1 VADHGRHKNIDMA
14 EPTPKLEARH
24 RLRQSLTRHMLAATA
39 GVAFASALMF
49 LGFGHPLDWVARLSL
64 ATAFLGLGGV
74 AFALR
79 RDAGTGVQ
87 ARALPYVIG
96 AAIGLSGVAAA
107 VAGEGLMSPALAV
120 VGVLLCLF
128 TVISGL
134 RAGVLA
140 AAIGAG
146 MLLLLALAMAFN
158 WLAPAGVAP
167 VGSLLLL
174 VRPLLTHALVLG
186 IALGGGEL
194 LGRTLDRTL
203 RSADERER
211 RFLGLLAVAADAYW
225 EMDGNGRLIRFS
237 AKEELRNF
245 VGLRKHGV
253 DAGMGK
259 LLWETRGV
267 MFDSQVLEAF
277 RSELAARLPM
287 RDVPLRWGDGSGR
300 VRHFTLS
307 AEPRTNE
314 AGKFAGYWGVL
325 RDITQDVKA
334 RQALWS
340 TETRYQDLFRRIP
353 TPLVLHREGR
363 VLDAN
368 PAGVALFGFVD
379 LRSLLGQD
387 LLALVEAGPTRERAR
402 DHMLRLE
409 GMETGQG
416 LPEAEFT
423 LTPGPDRKLT
433 VRVNS
438 VRVDVD
444 GEAATLSIITDDTER
459 RAAEDLV
466 RRSETLLS
474 HLVSTSPDWI
484 TLTEFASGRYAM
496 VNPTFLATTGYR
508 AEEVIGRTPS
518 ELGLWADATQ
528 RDRIYRMLDQHQ
540 SVQNL
545 PATMTTRD
553 RRRVSMLVSA
563 ARFTIDDIDYLMM
576 SARDVTATEQARR
589 EREAIL
595 ENALV
600 GISFTRDRRIV
611 MTNARFD
618 EMFGWPR
625 GALQNQP
632 QRVLWPSDE
641 AFNWMSGE
649 VGPALSRGEQVDFEV
664 TMMRRDGA
672 TFTGR
677 LLAKALDPAQPASG
691 TIWLAE
697 DVTERRLVEQ
707 ALARARDEAEAANRA
722 KSAFLAN
729 TSHEIRTPLNAL
741 VGLAQLARTPEVD
754 DRRRL
759 QYIEQICE
767 SADTLSAILSDI
779 LDLSKIEAGKLI
791 VDRVAFDLRAL
802 IATLKQAYGALAD
815 TKGLTLYVDI
825 DEDVPQHVLGDPMR
839 LRQVLTN
846 YLTNALKFT
855 STGSILLNVQPSVG
869 QRLRFEV
876 IDTGTGMDSDAQSR
890 LFRPFSQV
898 DNSITR
904 KVGGTGLGLSICSQ
918 LAKLMDGTV
927 GVHSAPGKGSAFWVE
942 LPLPSVTAQ
951 QLEEHV
957 TTSGL
962 DVLQGTRVLMVEDN
976 AVNMM
981 IAVALLERWGAIV
994 DQAGDGPSA
1003 LQAVDHAY
1011 QSGDPFDIVL
1021 MDVQMPG
1028 MSGHEVTRRL
1038 RQRYDRHTLP
1048 IVALTAA
1055 ALVSE
1060 REDAM
1065 AAGMNDFLTK
1075 PIDADRLRQT
1085 LCQVLSEAEARV
1097 ER

>member
-1 VADHGRHKNIDMA
+1 MA
-14 EPTPKLEARH
+14 EATPNKEARQ
-24 RLRQSLTRHMLAATA
+24 RLRQALTRHLLAATA
-39 GVAFASALMF
+39 GVALAFALLF
-49 LGFGHPLDWVARLSL
+49 LGFGRPLDWAARLWL
-64 ATAFLGLGGV
+64 ATGFLALSGV

-79 RDAGTGVQ
+79 SDGGLRTQV
-87 ARALPYVIG
+87 RALPYVIG
-96 AAIGLSGVAAA
+96 ASIGLSGVAAA

-128 TVISGL
+128 TVAGGL
-134 RAGVLA
+134 RRGLFA
-140 AAIGAG
+140 AAIGVG
-146 MLLLLALAMAFN
+146 VLLLLAAAAAFD
-158 WLAPAGVAP
+158 WIAASGAPPLNV
-167 VGSLLLL
+167 

-186 IALGGGEL
+186 ISLAGGEL
-194 LGRTLDRTL
+194 LGRMLDRTL
-203 RSADERER
+203 RAADERER

-225 EMDGNGRLIRFS
+225 EMDGNGRLVRFS

-245 VGLRKHGV
+245 VGLRRHGV
-253 DAGMGK
+253 DAGMGR

-267 MFDSQVLEAF
+267 VFDNDVLDTL

-287 RDVPLRWGDGSGR
+287 RDVPLRWSDVGGR

-314 AGKFAGYWGVL
+314 SGKFAGYWGVL

-353 TPLVLHREGR
+353 TPLVLHRKTR

-368 PAGVALFGFVD
+368 PAGVALFGFGD
-379 LRSLLGQD
+379 LRSMLGQD
-387 LLALVEAGPTRERAR
+387 LVSLVAAGESRHRALAHMRALEALPIGE
-402 DHMLRLE
+402 
-409 GMETGQG
+409 G
-416 LPEAEFT
+416 LPEAEFA
-423 LTPGPDRKLT
+423 LRPSPERALT
-433 VRVNS
+433 VRMSS

-444 GEAATLSIITDDTER
+444 GEATTLSIIIDDTER

-484 TLTEFASGRYAM
+484 TLTEYPSGRYAM
-496 VNPTFLATTGYR
+496 VNPTFLATTGYT
-508 AEEVIGRTPS
+508 AEEVMGRTPG
-518 ELGLWADATQ
+518 ELGLWAHPAQ
-528 RDRIYRMLDQHQ
+528 RDRISRMLEQRQ
-540 SVQNL
+540 AVQNV
-545 PATMTTRD
+545 PATMLTRD

-563 ARFTIDDIDYLMM
+563 ARFTIDYIDYQMT

-595 ENALV
+595 ENALA

-625 GALQNQP
+625 GSLQNQP
-632 QRVLWPSDE
+632 LRMVWPNDD
-641 AFNWMSGE
+641 AYGE
-649 VGPALSRGEQVDFEV
+649 MLAAVGPALARGEQVDLEV
-664 TMMRRDGA
+664 PMVRRDGT

-677 LLAKALDPAQPASG
+677 LLAKALDPTQPASG

-697 DVTERRLVEQ
+697 DVTDRRQVEQ

-759 QYIEQICE
+759 QYIEQICD
-767 SADTLSAILSDI
+767 SADTLSKILSDI

-791 VDRVAFDLRAL
+791 VDRVAFDLHAL
-802 IATLKQAYGALAD
+802 MHTLRQAYGALAD
-815 TKGLTLYVDI
+815 VKGLSLRVSVDP
-825 DEDVPQHVLGDPMR
+825 DVPLHVLGDPVR
-839 LRQVLTN
+839 VRQILSN

-855 STGSILLNVQPSVG
+855 TRGSITLDVQRGVG
-869 QRLRFEV
+869 HRIRFEV
-876 IDTGTGMDSDAQSR
+876 IDTGEGMDAAGQAL
-890 LFRPFSQV
+890 LFQPFSQV

-904 KVGGTGLGLSICSQ
+904 KVGGTGLGLSICSE
-918 LAKLMDGTV
+918 LARLMDGAV
-927 GVHSAPGKGSAFWVE
+927 GVSSEAGKGSIFWVE
-942 LPLPSVTAQ
+942 LPMPAVEQERVDT
-951 QLEEHV
+951 HV
-957 TTSGL
+957 SSSGL
-962 DVLQGTRVLMVEDN
+962 DALVGTRVLMVEDN
-976 AVNMM
+976 PVNMM

-994 DQAGDGPSA
+994 DQAGDGPGA
-1003 LQAVDHAY
+1003 LRAVDHAY
-1011 QSGDPFDIVL
+1011 QAGDPFDIVL

-1038 RQRYDRHTLP
+1038 RQRYDRHQLP
-1048 IVALTAA
+1048 VIALTAA

-1075 PIDADRLRQT
+1075 PIDAERLRQT
-1085 LCQVLSEAEARV
+1085 LRRVMAEKDVRMN
-1097 ER
+1097 

>member
-1 VADHGRHKNIDMA
+1 
-14 EPTPKLEARH
+14 
-24 RLRQSLTRHMLAATA
+24 
-39 GVAFASALMF
+39 
-49 LGFGHPLDWVARLSL
+49 
-64 ATAFLGLGGV
+64 
-74 AFALR
+74 
-79 RDAGTGVQ
+79 
-87 ARALPYVIG
+87 
-96 AAIGLSGVAAA
+96 
-107 VAGEGLMSPALAV
+107 
-120 VGVLLCLF
+120 
-128 TVISGL
+128 
-134 RAGVLA
+134 
-140 AAIGAG
+140 
-146 MLLLLALAMAFN
+146 
-158 WLAPAGVAP
+158 
-167 VGSLLLL
+167 
-174 VRPLLTHALVLG
+174 
-186 IALGGGEL
+186 
-194 LGRTLDRTL
+194 
-203 RSADERER
+203 
-211 RFLGLLAVAADAYW
+211 VAADAYW
-225 EMDGNGRLIRFS
+225 EMDGSGRLVRFS

-245 VGLRKHGV
+245 VGLRRHGV

-259 LLWETRGV
+259 PFWETRGV
-267 MFDSQVLEAF
+267 SFDVEVLDAF

-287 RDVPLRWGDGSGR
+287 RDVPLRWGDVAGR
-300 VRHFTLS
+300 LRHFTLS

-353 TPLVLHREGR
+353 TPLVLHREAR

-368 PAGVALFGFVD
+368 PSGVALFGFAD
-379 LRSLLGQD
+379 LRTLLGQE
-387 LLALVEAGPTRERAR
+387 LTGLIEGGAERERAR
-402 DHMLRLE
+402 RHIQDLE
-409 GMETGQG
+409 ALPIGQG
-416 LPEAEFT
+416 LPEAEFV
-423 LTPGPDRKLT
+423 LRPGAERTLT
-433 VRVNS
+433 VRVSS

-518 ELGLWADATQ
+518 ELGLWADAAQ
-528 RDRIYRMLDQHQ
+528 RDRIYRMLDQRQ
-540 SVQNL
+540 SVQNF
-545 PATMTTRD
+545 PATMYTRD

-563 ARFTIDDIDYLMM
+563 ARFTIDDVDYQMT

-625 GALQNQP
+625 GSLQNQS
-632 QRVLWPSDE
+632 QRMVWPSDD
-641 AFNWMSGE
+641 AYGAMSE
-649 VGPALSRGEQVDFEV
+649 MVAPALSRGEQVDFEAPL
-664 TMMRRDGA
+664 MRRDGS

-697 DVTERRLVEQ
+697 DITDRRLVEQ
-707 ALARARDEAEAANRA
+707 ALARARDQAEAANRA

-767 SADTLSAILSDI
+767 SADMLSAILSDI

-791 VDRVAFDLRAL
+791 VDRSAFDLHGL
-802 IATLKQAYGALAD
+802 IHTLEQAYGALAD
-815 TKGLTLYVDI
+815 IKGLTLQVNV
-825 DEDVPQHVLGDPMR
+825 EPDVPVHVLGDPMR
-839 LRQVLTN
+839 IRQILSN

-855 STGSILLNVQPSVG
+855 SRGGILLHVQRGVG
-869 QRLRFEV
+869 YRLRFEV
-876 IDTGTGMDSDAQSR
+876 VDTGAGMDGAGLGV
-890 LFRPFSQV
+890 LFQPFSQI

-904 KVGGTGLGLSICSQ
+904 KVGGTGLGLSICSE
-918 LAKLMDGTV
+918 LAKLMEGSV
-927 GVHSAPGKGSAFWVE
+927 GVSSVPDEGSVFWVE
-942 LPLPSVTAQ
+942 LPLPAVTPEA
-951 QLEEHV
+951 LESRI
-957 TTSGL
+957 TSSGP
-962 DVLQGTRVLMVEDN
+962 DALQGTRVLMVEDN
-976 AVNMM
+976 PVNMM
-981 IAVALLERWGAIV
+981 IAVALLERWGAVV
-994 DQAGDGPSA
+994 DQADDGAHA
-1003 LQAVDHAY
+1003 LRAIDNAWH
-1011 QSGDPFDIVL
+1011 SGDPFDIVL

-1038 RQRYDRHTLP
+1038 RQRYDRQTLP
-1048 IVALTAA
+1048 VVALTAA

-1075 PIDADRLRQT
+1075 PIDAERLRQT
-1085 LCQVLSEAEARV
+1085 LQRVLAEADADARAG
-1097 ER
+1097 R

>member
-1 VADHGRHKNIDMA
+1 MAD
-14 EPTPKLEARH
+14 PTPNKEARH
-24 RLRQSLTRHMLAATA
+24 RLRHSLTRHLLAATA

-64 ATAFLGLGGV
+64 TTAFLGLGGV

-79 RDAGTGVQ
+79 RDADTATQG
-87 ARALPYVIG
+87 RALPYVIG
-96 AAIGLSGVAAA
+96 TAIGLSGVAAA

-128 TVISGL
+128 TVVGGL
-134 RAGVLA
+134 RRGLLS

-146 MLLLLALAMAFN
+146 MLLLLAIGMALD
-158 WLAPAGVAP
+158 WLAPAGLVLP
-167 VGSLLLL
+167 GSPLDL

-225 EMDGNGRLIRFS
+225 EMDGSGRLIRFS

-245 VGLRKHGV
+245 VGLRRHGV

-259 LLWETRGV
+259 LFWETRGV
-267 MFDSQVLEAF
+267 VFDAEVLEAF
-277 RSELAARLPM
+277 RSELDARLPM
-287 RDVPLRWGDGSGR
+287 RDVPLRWNDLAGR

-307 AEPRTNE
+307 AEPRTSE

-353 TPLVLHREGR
+353 TALVLHREAR

-368 PAGVALFGFVD
+368 PSGVALFGFAD
-379 LRSLLGQD
+379 LRALLGQD
-387 LLALVEAGPTRERAR
+387 LLGLFESGASRERGLE
-402 DHMLRLE
+402 HVQRLE
-409 GMETGQG
+409 ALPIGEG
-416 LPEAEFT
+416 LPEVEFT
-423 LTPGPDRKLT
+423 LMTAADRLLS
-433 VRVNS
+433 VRMSS

-444 GEAATLSIITDDTER
+444 GEAATLSIITDDTAR
-459 RAAEDLV
+459 RAADDLV

-508 AEEVIGRTPS
+508 SEEVIGRTPS

-528 RDRIYRMLDQHQ
+528 RDRIYRLLDQRE
-540 SVQNL
+540 SVQNF
-545 PATMTTRD
+545 PATMYTRD
-553 RRRVSMLVSA
+553 RRRVAMLVSA
-563 ARFTIDDIDYLMM
+563 ARFTIDDVDYQMT

-595 ENALV
+595 ENALA
-600 GISFTRDRRIV
+600 GISFTRERRIV

-618 EMFGWPR
+618 EMFGWAR
-625 GALQNQP
+625 GSLHNQS
-632 QRVLWPSDE
+632 QRVVWPSEE
-641 AFNWMSGE
+641 AWREMSDA
-649 VGPALSRGEQVDFEV
+649 VAPALSRGEQVDLEA
-664 TMMRRDGA
+664 TMMRRDGT

-697 DVTERRLVEQ
+697 DVTDRRLVEQ

-759 QYIEQICE
+759 QYIEQICD

-791 VDRVAFDLRAL
+791 VDRVAFDLHGL
-802 IATLKQAYGALAD
+802 INTLKQAYGALAD
-815 TKGLTLYVDI
+815 TQGLELFVNV
-825 DEDVPQHVLGDPMR
+825 EDGVPAHVLGDPMR
-839 LRQVLTN
+839 IRQILSN

-855 STGSILLNVQPSVG
+855 ATGSILLNVHRGVG
-869 QRLRFEV
+869 YRLRFEV
-876 IDTGTGMDSDAQSR
+876 IDTGAGMDGAGLAM
-890 LFRPFSQV
+890 LFLPFSQI

-904 KVGGTGLGLSICSQ
+904 KVGGTGLGLSICSE

-927 GVHSAPGKGSAFWVE
+927 GVNSEPGKGSIFWVE
-942 LPLPSVTAQ
+942 LPLPAVTAQ
-951 QLEEHV
+951 QVEAHE

-962 DVLQGTRVLMVEDN
+962 DALQGTRILMVEDN

-981 IAVALLERWGAIV
+981 IAVALLERWGALV
-994 DQAGDGPSA
+994 DQADDGPSA
-1003 LQAVDHAY
+1003 LRAIDAAHDA
-1011 QSGDPFDIVL
+1011 GNPFDIVL

-1038 RQRYDRHTLP
+1038 RTRYDRNTLP

-1075 PIDADRLRQT
+1075 PIDAERLRHT
-1085 LCQVLSEAEARV
+1085 LQRVLVEAEAGA

>member
-1 VADHGRHKNIDMA
+1 MADAPPNK
-14 EPTPKLEARH
+14 EARH
-24 RLRQSLTRHMLAATA
+24 RLRQLLTRHLLAATA
-39 GVAFASALMF
+39 GVALASALMF
-49 LGFGHPLDWVARLSL
+49 LGFGHPLDWVARLAL
-64 ATAFLGLGGV
+64 TTAFLALCGV
-74 AFALR
+74 AFGLR
-79 RDAGTGVQ
+79 RDAGPGLQ
-87 ARALPYVIG
+87 ARALPFVIG

-128 TVISGL
+128 TVVAGL

-140 AAIGAG
+140 AAIGASML
-146 MLLLLALAMAFN
+146 MLLAGAMAFD
-158 WLAPAGVAP
+158 WLAQAG
-167 VGSLLLL
+167 LLLGGSPLDL

-186 IALGGGEL
+186 IALAGGEL
-194 LGRTLDRTL
+194 LGRTLERTL

-245 VGLRKHGV
+245 VGLRRHGV

-267 MFDSQVLEAF
+267 MFEAQVLDAF

-287 RDVPLRWGDGSGR
+287 RDVPLRWADATGR

-334 RQALWS
+334 RLALWS

-363 VLDAN
+363 LLDAN
-368 PAGVALFGFVD
+368 PAGVTLFGFAD
-379 LRSLLGQD
+379 LRALLGQH
-387 LLALVEAGPTRERAR
+387 LVPFFEAGPSRERAAE
-402 DHMLRLE
+402 HMQRLDVLAAGE
-409 GMETGQG
+409 G
-416 LPEAEFT
+416 LPETEFT
-423 LTPGPDRKLT
+423 LMPGTDRRLT
-433 VRVNS
+433 VRVSS

-508 AEEVIGRTPS
+508 TEEVIGRTPG
-518 ELGLWADATQ
+518 ELGLWADAEQ
-528 RDRIYRMLDQHQ
+528 RDRIHRMLDQHE
-540 SVQNL
+540 SVQNF

-553 RRRVSMLVSA
+553 GRRVSMLVSA
-563 ARFTIDDIDYLMM
+563 ARFTIDDVDYQMT
-576 SARDVTATEQARR
+576 SARDVTASEQARR

-600 GISFTRDRRIV
+600 GISFTRDGRIA

-625 GALQNQP
+625 GALQDQL
-632 QRVLWPSDE
+632 QRVLWPSD
-641 AFNWMSGE
+641 AAHDAMNHD
-649 VGPALSRGEQVDFEV
+649 VGPALSRGEQVDIEMP
-664 TMMRRDGA
+664 MMRRDGT

-697 DVTERRLVEQ
+697 DVTERRGVEK

-759 QYIEQICE
+759 QYIEQICD
-767 SADTLSAILSDI
+767 SADTLSGILSDI

-791 VDRVAFDLRAL
+791 VDRVAFDLRGL
-802 IATLKQAYGALAD
+802 IGTLKQAYGALAD
-815 TKGLTLYVDI
+815 TKGLRLYVNV
-825 DEDVPQHVLGDPMR
+825 DEAVPQHVLGDPMR

-855 STGSILLNVQPSVG
+855 TSGSILLNLRRGSGYQ
-869 QRLRFEV
+869 LRFEV
-876 IDTGTGMDSDAQSR
+876 IDTGAGMDGPALAR
-890 LFRPFSQV
+890 LFKPFSQV
-898 DNSITR
+898 DNSLTR
-904 KVGGTGLGLSICSQ
+904 KVGGTGLGLSICSE
-918 LAKLMDGTV
+918 LARLMDGTV
-927 GVHSAPGKGSAFWVE
+927 GVSSEPGKGSVFWVD
-942 LPLPSVTAQ
+942 LPLPPVTAQ
-951 QLEEHV
+951 QLENHES
-957 TTSGL
+957 TSGL
-962 DVLQGTRVLMVEDN
+962 DALQRTRVLMVEDN
-976 AVNMM
+976 PVNMM

-994 DQAGDGPSA
+994 DQANDGPGA

-1038 RQRYDRHTLP
+1038 RQHYDRNALP

-1085 LCQVLSEAEARV
+1085 LCNVLVEAEANTAR
-1097 ER
+1097 

>member
-1 VADHGRHKNIDMA
+1 MA
-14 EPTPKLEARH
+14 EAPPNKEARH
-24 RLRQSLTRHMLAATA
+24 RLRQSLTRHLLAATA
-39 GVAFASALMF
+39 AVALASALMF
-49 LGFGHPLDWVARLSL
+49 LGFGDPLDWTSRLWL
-64 ATAFLGLGGV
+64 AAAFVVLGGV
-74 AFALR
+74 AFVLR
-79 RDAGTGVQ
+79 RNARTSAQ

-96 AAIGLSGVAAA
+96 AIIVLSGVAAA
-107 VAGEGLMSPALAV
+107 VAGEGLTSPALAV
-120 VGVLLCLF
+120 VGVFLCLS
-128 TVISGL
+128 TVLGGL

-146 MLLLLALAMAFN
+146 MLLLLGTAMAFG
-158 WLAPAGVAP
+158 WLPSAGIAHDASP
-167 VGSLLLL
+167 LHLLRL
-174 VRPLLTHALVLG
+174 LLTHAVVLA

-225 EMDGNGRLIRFS
+225 EMDGGGRLVRFS

-245 VGLRKHGV
+245 VGLRRHGV

-267 MFDSQVLEAF
+267 QFDTQVLDAF

-287 RDVPLRWGDGSGR
+287 RDVPLRWADVTGR

-314 AGKFAGYWGVL
+314 SGKFAGYWGVL

-334 RQALWS
+334 RQALWA

-368 PAGVALFGFVD
+368 PAGVTLFGFAD
-379 LRSLLGQD
+379 LRAMLDRD
-387 LLALVEAGPTRERAR
+387 LVALFEDGASRERASEHVR
-402 DHMLRLE
+402 SLE
-409 GMETGQG
+409 ALSTGEG

-423 LTPGPDRKLT
+423 LMPGVDRLLS
-433 VRVNS
+433 VRVSS

-459 RAAEDLV
+459 RASEDQV

-496 VNPTFLATTGYR
+496 VNPTFLATTGFQV
-508 AEEVIGRTPS
+508 EDVIGRTPS
-518 ELGLWADATQ
+518 ELGLWADEAQ
-528 RDRIYRMLDQHQ
+528 RDRIYNMLDEQQ
-540 SVQNL
+540 SVQNF
-545 PATMTTRD
+545 PATMHTRD

-563 ARFTIDDIDYLMM
+563 ARFTIDDVDYQMT
-576 SARDVTATEQARR
+576 SARDVTAIEQARR

-625 GALQNQP
+625 GALQNQQ
-632 QRVLWPSDE
+632 QRVVWPSDA
-641 AFNWMSGE
+641 AFDAMSQE
-649 VGPALSRGEQVDFEV
+649 VAPPLSRGEQVDLEV
-664 TMMRRDGA
+664 PMMRRDGS

-677 LLAKALDPAQPASG
+677 LLAKALDPAHPASG

-741 VGLAQLARTPEVD
+741 MGLAQLARRPEVD
-754 DRRRL
+754 ARRRL

-802 IATLKQAYGALAD
+802 IGTLRQAYGALAD
-815 TKGLTLYVDI
+815 TKGLTLYVHIGD
-825 DEDVPQHVLGDPMR
+825 DVAHHVLGDPMR

-855 STGSILLNVQPSVG
+855 SAGSILLNVQRG
-869 QRLRFEV
+869 AGYRLRFEV
-876 IDTGTGMDSDAQSR
+876 VDTGEGMDGAGLAM
-890 LFRPFSQV
+890 LFQPFSQV

-904 KVGGTGLGLSICSQ
+904 KVGGTGLGLSICSE
-918 LAKLMDGTV
+918 LARLMDGSV
-927 GVHSAPGKGSAFWVE
+927 GVSSEPGKGSVFWVD
-942 LPLPSVTAQ
+942 LPLPPISDQ
-951 QLEEHV
+951 QLEDHAS
-957 TTSGL
+957 TSGL
-962 DVLQGTRVLMVEDN
+962 DALQGTRVLMVEDN
-976 AVNMM
+976 PVNMM

-994 DQAGDGPSA
+994 DQADGGATA
-1003 LQAVDHAY
+1003 LHAIDHAH
-1011 QSGDPFDIVL
+1011 QCGNPFDIVL

-1038 RQRYDRHTLP
+1038 RQRYDRNTLP

-1075 PIDADRLRQT
+1075 PIDAERLRQT
-1085 LCQVLSEAEARV
+1085 LRQVLAQAEADA

>member
-1 VADHGRHKNIDMA
+1 MA
-14 EPTPKLEARH
+14 EPPPNKEARH
-24 RLRQSLTRHMLAATA
+24 RLRQSLTRHLLDATA
-39 GVAFASALMF
+39 GVAFVSAVMF
-49 LGFGHPLDWVARLSL
+49 LVFGHPLDWVARLSL
-64 ATAFLGLGGV
+64 TTAFLGLGGV
-74 AFALR
+74 AVALR
-79 RDAGTGVQ
+79 RDAGSGLQ

-107 VAGEGLMSPALAV
+107 VAGEGLMSPALAI

-128 TVISGL
+128 TVVGGL
-134 RAGVLA
+134 RAGLLA

-146 MLLLLALAMAFN
+146 ALLLLAAAMALD
-158 WLAPAGVAP
+158 WPASAGIVLGGP
-167 VGSLLLL
+167 LLYL

-186 IALGGGEL
+186 VALGGGEL

-225 EMDGNGRLIRFS
+225 EMDGGGRLIRFS

-245 VGLRKHGV
+245 VGLRRHGV

-267 MFDSQVLEAF
+267 LFDQQVLEAF

-287 RDVPLRWGDGSGR
+287 RDVPLRWSDVAGR

-307 AEPRTNE
+307 AEPRTSE

-353 TPLVLHREGR
+353 TPLVLHRDGR
-363 VLDAN
+363 VLDTN
-368 PAGVALFGFVD
+368 PAAVALFGFSD
-379 LRSLLGQD
+379 LRAMLGQG
-387 LLALVEAGPTRERAR
+387 LVGLFEEGESRERAAA
-402 DHMLRLE
+402 HMQMLDAMSAGE
-409 GMETGQG
+409 G
-416 LPEAEFT
+416 LPEAEFR
-423 LTPGPDRKLT
+423 LTPGADRVLT
-433 VRVNS
+433 VRVSS

-540 SVQNL
+540 AVQNF

-563 ARFTIDDIDYLMM
+563 ARFTIDDVDYQMT
-576 SARDVTATEQARR
+576 SARDVTASEQARR

-625 GALQNQP
+625 GALQNQQ
-632 QRVLWPSDE
+632 QRVVWPSDE
-641 AFNWMSGE
+641 SFAAMSQE
-649 VGPALSRGEQVDFEV
+649 IGPALARGDAVDLEV
-664 TMMRRDGA
+664 AMMRRDGS

-697 DVTERRLVEQ
+697 DVTERRVVEQ

-767 SADTLSAILSDI
+767 SADMLSAILSDI

-791 VDRVAFDLRAL
+791 VDRVAFDLRGL
-802 IATLKQAYGALAD
+802 IGTLRQAYGALAD
-815 TKGLTLYVDI
+815 TKGLTLYVNI
-825 DEDVPQHVLGDPMR
+825 DDDVPPHVLGDPMR

-855 STGSILLNVQPSVG
+855 TEGSILLNVHRG
-869 QRLRFEV
+869 AGYRLRFEV
-876 IDTGTGMDSDAQSR
+876 VDTGAGMDGAGLAM
-890 LFRPFSQV
+890 LFLPFSQI

-904 KVGGTGLGLSICSQ
+904 KVGGTGLGLSICSE
-918 LAKLMDGTV
+918 LARLMDGTV
-927 GVHSAPGKGSAFWVE
+927 GVNSEPGKGSEFWVD
-942 LPLPSVTAQ
+942 LPLPPVTAQ
-951 QLEEHV
+951 QLEEHES
-957 TTSGL
+957 TSGL
-962 DVLQGTRVLMVEDN
+962 DALQGTRVLMVEDN
-976 AVNMM
+976 PVNMM

-994 DQAGDGPSA
+994 DQADDGASA
-1003 LQAVDHAY
+1003 LHAIDVAHD
-1011 QSGDPFDIVL
+1011 SGNPFDIVL

-1038 RQRYDRHTLP
+1038 RQRYDRNTLP
-1048 IVALTAA
+1048 VVALTAA

-1085 LCQVLSEAEARV
+1085 LRQVLMEAEANA

>member
-1 VADHGRHKNIDMA
+1 MA
-14 EPTPKLEARH
+14 EPTPNKEARH
-24 RLRQSLTRHMLAATA
+24 RLRQSLTRHLLDAMAA
-39 GVAFASALMF
+39 VALASALMF
-49 LGFGHPLDWVARLSL
+49 LGLGHPLDWVARLSL
-64 ATAFLGLGGV
+64 ATAFLALAGV

-79 RDAGTGVQ
+79 RDAGANAQ
-87 ARALPYVIG
+87 ARALPYVMV
-96 AAIGLSGVAAA
+96 AAIGLSGVTAA
-107 VAGEGLMSPALAV
+107 VAGEGLASPALAV
-120 VGVLLCLF
+120 VGVFLCLF
-128 TVISGL
+128 TVVAGL
-134 RAGVLA
+134 RAGLLA
-140 AAIGAG
+140 AAVGAG
-146 MLLLLALAMAFN
+146 TLLLLAVAMAFE
-158 WLAPAGVAP
+158 WLPAAGNGPGGAP
-167 VGSLLLL
+167 LDL
-174 VRPLLTHALVLG
+174 VRPLLTHALVLA

-225 EMDGNGRLIRFS
+225 EMDGSGRLIRFS

-245 VGLRKHGV
+245 VGLRRHGV

-267 MFDSQVLEAF
+267 LFESQVLEAF

-287 RDVPLRWGDGSGR
+287 RDVPLRWSDVGGR
-300 VRHFTLS
+300 LRHFTLS

-353 TPLVLHREGR
+353 TPLVLHRGGR

-368 PAGVALFGFVD
+368 PAGVALFGFAD
-379 LRSLLGQD
+379 LRALLGQD
-387 LLALVEAGPTRERAR
+387 LVPLFETGASRERAS
-402 DHMLRLE
+402 DHVQRLDE
-409 GMETGQG
+409 LATGQG

-423 LTPGPDRKLT
+423 LTPHAGRLLT

-459 RAAEDLV
+459 RAAEDQV

-508 AEEVIGRTPS
+508 SEEVIGRTPG
-518 ELGLWADATQ
+518 ELGLWADAAQ
-528 RDRIYRMLDQHQ
+528 RDRIARMLDQRQ
-540 SVQNL
+540 SVQNF

-563 ARFTIDDIDYLMM
+563 ARFTIDDIDYQVT
-576 SARDVTATEQARR
+576 SARDVTASEQARR

-600 GISFTRDRRIV
+600 GISFARDRRIV

-625 GALQNQP
+625 GALQNQQ
-632 QRVLWPSDE
+632 QRVLWPSDA
-641 AFNWMSGE
+641 AFNAMSDE
-649 VGPALSRGEQVDFEV
+649 AGPALSRGEPVDLELP
-664 TMMRRDGA
+664 MMRRDGS

-697 DVTERRLVEQ
+697 DITERRLVEQ

-759 QYIEQICE
+759 QYIEQICD

-791 VDRVAFDLRAL
+791 VDRVAFDLHGL
-802 IATLKQAYGALAD
+802 IGTLGQAYGALAD
-815 TKGLTLYVDI
+815 TKGLVLHVDLG
-825 DEDVPQHVLGDPMR
+825 EDVPHHVLGDPMR
-839 LRQVLTN
+839 LRQVLSN

-855 STGSILLNVQPSVG
+855 ASGSIRLEVQRGPG

-876 IDTGTGMDSDAQSR
+876 ADTGAGMDGAGLSR
-890 LFRPFSQV
+890 LFQPFSQV

-904 KVGGTGLGLSICSQ
+904 KVGGTGLGLSICSE
-918 LAKLMDGTV
+918 LARLMDGSV
-927 GVHSAPGKGSAFWVE
+927 GVHSEPGKGSVFWVD
-942 LPLPSVTAQ
+942 LPLPQVSAQ
-951 QLEEHV
+951 QLDERES
-957 TTSGL
+957 TSGL
-962 DVLQGTRVLMVEDN
+962 DALHGTRILMVEDN

-994 DQAGDGPSA
+994 DQADDGPSA
-1003 LQAVDHAY
+1003 LRAIDHAY
-1011 QSGDPFDIVL
+1011 ESGDPFDIVL

-1038 RQRYDRHTLP
+1038 RQRYDRQTLP

-1075 PIDADRLRQT
+1075 PIDAERLRQT
-1085 LCQVLSEAEARV
+1085 LRQVLADAEAGAV
-1097 ER
+1097 G

>member
-1 VADHGRHKNIDMA
+1 MA
-14 EPTPKLEARH
+14 EASPNKEARQ
-24 RLRQSLTRHMLAATA
+24 RLRHALTRHLLAATA
-39 GVAFASALMF
+39 GVALASALMF
-49 LGFGHPLDWVARLSL
+49 LGFGQPLDWAGRLTL
-64 ATAFLGLGGV
+64 TTAFLILAGA

-79 RDAGTGVQ
+79 RDAGTELQ
-87 ARALPYVIG
+87 ARTLPYVIG
-96 AAIGLSGVAAA
+96 SAIGLSGVAAA

-128 TVISGL
+128 TVVAGL
-134 RAGVLA
+134 RNGLFA

-146 MLLLLALAMAFN
+146 MLLLLALATTLGWLAGAG
-158 WLAPAGVAP
+158 LAPAGTTA
-167 VGSLLLL
+167 GL
-174 VRPLLTHALVLG
+174 VRPLLTHAMVLA

-194 LGRTLDRTL
+194 LGRMLDRTL

-225 EMDGNGRLIRFS
+225 EMDGNGRLVRFS

-245 VGLRKHGV
+245 VGLRRHGV

-267 MFDSQVLEAF
+267 AFDQQVLDTF
-277 RSELAARLPM
+277 RSELAARMPM
-287 RDVPLRWGDGSGR
+287 RDVPLRWSDAGGR

-307 AEPRTNE
+307 AEPRTSE
-314 AGKFAGYWGVL
+314 LGRFAGYWGVL

-353 TPLVLHREGR
+353 TPLVLHRETR

-368 PAGVALFGFVD
+368 PAGVALFGFAD
-379 LRSLLGQD
+379 LRAMLGQD
-387 LLALVEAGPTRERAR
+387 LVALFEAGSSRERALE
-402 DHMLRLE
+402 HVQRLE
-409 GMETGQG
+409 ALPIGEGV
-416 LPEAEFT
+416 PEAEFQ
-423 LTPGPDRKLT
+423 LKPAPDRVLT
-433 VRVNS
+433 IRVSS

-444 GEAATLSIITDDTER
+444 GEAATLSIIADDTER

-466 RRSETLLS
+466 RRSEALLS

-484 TLTEFASGRYAM
+484 TLTEFPSGRYAM
-496 VNPTFLATTGYR
+496 VNPTFLETTGYR
-508 AEEVIGRTPS
+508 AEEVIGRTPG
-518 ELGLWADATQ
+518 ELGLWGDAAQ
-528 RDRIYRMLDQHQ
+528 RDRIFRMIDQRQ
-540 SVQNL
+540 AVQNI
-545 PATMTTRD
+545 PATMLTRD

-563 ARFTIDDIDYLMM
+563 ARFTIDGIDYQMT

-600 GISFTRDRRIV
+600 GISFTRDHRIV

-618 EMFGWPR
+618 EMFGWSR
-625 GALQNQP
+625 GSLQNQP
-632 QRVLWPSDE
+632 QRTVWPSDE
-641 AFNWMSGE
+641 AYVEMAE
-649 VGPALSRGEQVDFEV
+649 TVGPALSRGEQVDIEV
-664 TMMRRDGA
+664 PMMRRDGS

-677 LLAKALDPAQPASG
+677 LLAKALDPANPASG

-697 DVTERRLVEQ
+697 DVTDRRLVEQ

-759 QYIEQICE
+759 QYIEQICD
-767 SADTLSAILSDI
+767 SADTLSSILSDI

-791 VDRVAFDLRAL
+791 VDQVGFDLHGL
-802 IATLKQAYGALAD
+802 MNTLEQAYGALAD
-815 TKGLTLYVDI
+815 TKGLALRV
-825 DEDVPQHVLGDPMR
+825 EVEGDVPQHVLGDPVR
-839 LRQVLTN
+839 LRQILSN

-855 STGSILLNVQPSVG
+855 TAGSILLTVQRAVG
-869 QRLRFEV
+869 HRLRFEV
-876 IDTGTGMDSDAQSR
+876 MDTGAGMDAQGLGL
-890 LFRPFSQV
+890 LFLPFSQI

-904 KVGGTGLGLSICSQ
+904 KVGGTGLGLSICSE
-918 LAKLMDGTV
+918 LAKLMGGAV
-927 GVHSAPGKGSAFWVE
+927 GVSSEPGKGSMFWVE
-942 LPLPSVTAQ
+942 LPLPAV
-951 QLEEHV
+951 EGEHV
-957 TTSGL
+957 DTHISSAGA
-962 DVLQGTRVLMVEDN
+962 DALQGTRVLMVEDN

-994 DQAGDGPSA
+994 DQADDGPGA
-1003 LQAVDHAY
+1003 LRAVEAAHAA
-1011 QSGDPFDIVL
+1011 GNPFDIVL

-1028 MSGHEVTRRL
+1028 MSGHDVTRRL
-1038 RQRYDRHTLP
+1038 RQVYSREALP

-1060 REDAM
+1060 REDALR
-1065 AAGMNDFLTK
+1065 AGMNDFLTK
-1075 PIDADRLRQT
+1075 PIDADRLRHT
-1085 LCQVLSEAEARV
+1085 LQRVLMEKEAR
-1097 ER
+1097 EGR

>member
-1 VADHGRHKNIDMA
+1 MA
-14 EPTPKLEARH
+14 EATPNKEARQ
-24 RLRQSLTRHMLAATA
+24 RLRHALTRHLLAATA

-49 LGFGHPLDWVARLSL
+49 LGFGAPLDWAARLWL
-64 ATAFLGLGGV
+64 TTGFLGLSGV
-74 AFALR
+74 AFSLR
-79 RDAGTGVQ
+79 RDGGTAVQ

-128 TVISGL
+128 TVVGGL
-134 RAGVLA
+134 RAGMLA
-140 AAIGAG
+140 AAIGVG
-146 MLLLLALAMAFN
+146 ILVMLAVATALDWLALT
-158 WLAPAGVAP
+158 VAP
-167 VGSLLLL
+167 QAVPAIEL
-174 VRPLLTHALVLG
+174 VRPLATHALVLG
-186 IALGGGEL
+186 VALAGGEL
-194 LGRTLDRTL
+194 LGRMLDRTM

-225 EMDGNGRLIRFS
+225 EMDGTGRLVRFS

-245 VGLRKHGV
+245 VGLRRHGV

-259 LLWETRGV
+259 PLWETRGV
-267 MFDSQVLEAF
+267 SFDAQVLETF

-287 RDVPLRWGDGSGR
+287 RDVPLRWFDTAGR

-307 AEPRTNE
+307 AEPRTSE
-314 AGKFAGYWGVL
+314 VGKFAGYWGVL

-353 TPLVLHREGR
+353 TPLVLHREGH

-368 PAGVALFGFVD
+368 PAGVALFGFAD
-379 LRSLLGQD
+379 LRAMLGQD
-387 LLALVEAGPTRERAR
+387 LVALVEAGESRGRAQSHVR
-402 DHMLRLE
+402 ALE
-409 GMETGQG
+409 GLAIGEG
-416 LPEAEFT
+416 LPETEFV
-423 LTPGPDRKLT
+423 LEPGVDRRLT
-433 VRVNS
+433 VRMNS

-444 GEAATLSIITDDTER
+444 GEAATLSIIVDDTER

-466 RRSETLLS
+466 RRSEAVLS

-484 TLTEFASGRYAM
+484 TLTEYPSGRYAM
-496 VNPTFLATTGYR
+496 VNPTFLATTGYTS
-508 AEEVIGRTPS
+508 EEVMGRTAD
-518 ELGLWADATQ
+518 ELGLWADTAQ
-528 RDRIYRMLDQHQ
+528 RDRIARLLQQ
-540 SVQNL
+540 RRNVQNV

-563 ARFTIDDIDYLMM
+563 ARFTIDGVDYQMT
-576 SARDVTATEQARR
+576 SARDVTASEQARR

-625 GALQNQP
+625 GSLQHQS
-632 QRVLWPSDE
+632 QRMVWPSD
-641 AFNWMSGE
+641 ADYGDMLAR
-649 VGPALSRGEQVDFEV
+649 VGPALARGEQVDLEV
-664 TMMRRDGA
+664 PMMRRDGS

-677 LLAKALDPAQPASG
+677 LLAKALDPLQPASG

-697 DVTERRLVEQ
+697 DITDRRAVEQ

-767 SADTLSAILSDI
+767 SADTLSKILSDI

-791 VDRVAFDLRAL
+791 VDRVAFDLHAL
-802 IATLKQAYGALAD
+802 LDSLRQAYGALAD
-815 TKGLTLYVDI
+815 VKGLSLSVDL
-825 DEDVPQHVLGDPMR
+825 DPAVPVHVLGDPVR
-839 LRQVLTN
+839 TRQILGN
-846 YLTNALKFT
+846 YLGNALKFT
-855 STGSILLNVQPSVG
+855 ARGSILVCVQRAVG
-869 QRLRFEV
+869 HRVRFEV
-876 IDTGTGMDSDAQSR
+876 IDTGEGMDAAGLSM
-890 LFRPFSQV
+890 LFLPFSQI

-904 KVGGTGLGLSICSQ
+904 KVGGTGLGLSICSE
-918 LAKLMDGTV
+918 LARLMDGTV
-927 GVHSAPGKGSAFWVE
+927 GVSSEPGRGSVFWVE
-942 LPLPSVTAQ
+942 LPLPPV
-951 QLEEHV
+951 EHALADAHV
-957 TTSGL
+957 STSGL
-962 DVLQGTRVLMVEDN
+962 DALQGTRVLMVEDN
-976 AVNMM
+976 PVNMM

-994 DQAGDGPSA
+994 DQADDGADA
-1003 LQAVDHAY
+1003 LRAVDLAHE
-1011 QSGDPFDIVL
+1011 SGNPFDIVL

-1038 RQRYDRHTLP
+1038 RQRYDRHALP
-1048 IVALTAA
+1048 VVALTAA

-1065 AAGMNDFLTK
+1065 DAGMNDFLTK
-1075 PIDADRLRQT
+1075 PIDAERLRHT
-1085 LCQVLSEAEARV
+1085 LQRVLAEKEAR
-1097 ER
+1097 EAG

>member
-1 VADHGRHKNIDMA
+1 MA
-14 EPTPKLEARH
+14 ESLPNKEARQ
-24 RLRQSLTRHMLAATA
+24 RLRHALTRHLLAATA
-39 GVAFASALMF
+39 GVALASALMF
-49 LGFGHPLDWVARLSL
+49 LGFGSPLDWAARLTL
-64 ATAFLGLGGV
+64 ATAFLILSGT

-79 RDAGTGVQ
+79 RDAGT
-87 ARALPYVIG
+87 ALQVRTLPWIIG
-96 AAIGLSGVAAA
+96 TMIGLSGVAAA
-107 VAGEGLMSPALAV
+107 VAAEGLMSPALAV

-128 TVISGL
+128 TVAAGL
-134 RAGVLA
+134 RHGMLA
-140 AAIGAG
+140 ATIGAA
-146 MLLLLALAMAFN
+146 MLLALAGVTAFDG
-158 WLAPAGVAP
+158 LAAAGLLPASSP
-167 VGSLLLL
+167 VRI
-174 VRPLLTHALVLG
+174 VRPLLTHALVLV

-194 LGRTLDRTL
+194 LGRMLDRTL

-225 EMDGNGRLIRFS
+225 EMDGNGHLVRFS

-245 VGLRKHGV
+245 VGLRRHGNG
-253 DAGMGK
+253 AGLNR

-267 MFDSQVLEAF
+267 EFDAQVLDTF
-277 RSELAARLPM
+277 RSELAARMPM
-287 RDVPLRWGDGSGR
+287 RDVPLRWSDVAGR

-314 AGKFAGYWGVL
+314 VGRFAGYWGVL

-353 TPLVLHREGR
+353 TPLVLHRETR

-368 PAGVALFGFVD
+368 PAGVALFGFAD
-379 LRSLLGQD
+379 LRAMLGQD
-387 LLALVEAGPTRERAR
+387 LVALFEAGASRERALE
-402 DHMLRLE
+402 HVQRLE
-409 GMETGQG
+409 ALPIGEGM
-416 LPEAEFT
+416 PEAEFH
-423 LTPGPDRKLT
+423 LRPAPDRVLT
-433 VRVNS
+433 IRVSS

-444 GEAATLSIITDDTER
+444 GEAATLSIIADDTER

-466 RRSETLLS
+466 RRSEALLS

-484 TLTEFASGRYAM
+484 TLSEFPSGRYAM
-496 VNPTFLATTGYR
+496 VNPTFLETTGYR
-508 AEEVIGRTPS
+508 AEEIVGRTAG
-518 ELGLWADATQ
+518 ELGLWADSAQ
-528 RDRIYRMLDQHQ
+528 RDRIFRLLEQRQ
-540 SVQNL
+540 AVQNI
-545 PATMTTRD
+545 PATMLTRD

-563 ARFTIDDIDYLMM
+563 ARFTIDDVDYQMT

-625 GALQNQP
+625 GALQNQS
-632 QRVLWPSDE
+632 QRMVWPSDD
-641 AFNWMSGE
+641 AYADMVDT
-649 VGPALSRGEQVDFEV
+649 VGPSLSRGEQVDFEALMV
-664 TMMRRDGA
+664 RRDGS

-677 LLAKALDPAQPASG
+677 LLAKALDPGNPGSG

-697 DVTERRLVEQ
+697 DVTDRRLVEQ

-759 QYIEQICE
+759 RYIEQICD
-767 SADTLSAILSDI
+767 SADTLSSILSDI

-791 VDRVAFDLRAL
+791 VDEVAFDLHAL
-802 IATLKQAYGALAD
+802 MTTLEQAYGALAD
-815 TKGLTLYVDI
+815 TKGLALEVRV
-825 DEDVPQHVLGDPMR
+825 EPDVPQHVQGDPIR
-839 LRQVLTN
+839 LRQILSN

-855 STGSILLNVQPSVG
+855 SHGSIVLQVQRGVG
-869 QRLRFEV
+869 HRLRFEV
-876 IDTGTGMDSDAQSR
+876 VDTGAGMDAKSLDL

-904 KVGGTGLGLSICSQ
+904 RVGGTGLGLSICSE
-918 LAKLMDGTV
+918 LARLMDGAV
-927 GVHSAPGKGSAFWVE
+927 GVSSEAGKGSIFWVE
-942 LPLPSVTAQ
+942 LPLPAVDQEAADTVISSA
-951 QLEEHV
+951 
-957 TTSGL
+957 GA
-962 DVLQGTRVLMVEDN
+962 DALQGTRVLMVEDN
-976 AVNMM
+976 PVNMM

-994 DQAGDGPSA
+994 DQASDGPGA
-1003 LQAVDHAY
+1003 LHAVDHAY
-1011 QSGDPFDIVL
+1011 QSGNPFDIVL

-1028 MSGHEVTRRL
+1028 MSGHDVTRRL
-1038 RQRYDRHTLP
+1038 RQRYPRDALP
-1048 IVALTAA
+1048 IIALTAA

-1065 AAGMNDFLTK
+1065 RAGMNDFLTK

-1085 LCQVLSEAEARV
+1085 LHRVVAMKEREA
-1097 ER
+1097 

>member
-1 VADHGRHKNIDMA
+1 MAD
-14 EPTPKLEARH
+14 PTPNKEARH
-24 RLRQSLTRHMLAATA
+24 RLRHSLTRHLLAATA
-39 GVAFASALMF
+39 GVAFASALIF

-79 RDAGTGVQ
+79 RDAGTATQG
-87 ARALPYVIG
+87 RALPYVIG
-96 AAIGLSGVAAA
+96 TAIGLSGVAAA

-128 TVISGL
+128 TVVGGL
-134 RAGVLA
+134 RAGMLS
-140 AAIGAG
+140 AAIGVG
-146 MLLLLALAMAFN
+146 MLVLLAIGMALD
-158 WLAPAGVAP
+158 WLAPAGLAMQ
-167 VGSLLLL
+167 GSPLFL

-225 EMDGNGRLIRFS
+225 EMDGSGRLIRFS

-245 VGLRKHGV
+245 VGLRRHGV

-259 LLWETRGV
+259 LFWETRGV
-267 MFDSQVLEAF
+267 AFDTQVLEAF
-277 RSELAARLPM
+277 RSEIAARLPM
-287 RDVPLRWGDGSGR
+287 RDVPLRWSDLAGR

-307 AEPRTNE
+307 AEPRTSE

-353 TPLVLHREGR
+353 TALVLHREAR

-368 PAGVALFGFVD
+368 PSGVALFGFAD
-379 LRSLLGQD
+379 LRAMLGQD
-387 LLALVEAGPTRERAR
+387 LVELFEPGASHDRAR
-402 DHMLRLE
+402 EHVQRLE
-409 GMETGQG
+409 TLPIGDG
-416 LPEAEFT
+416 LPEVEFT
-423 LTPGPDRKLT
+423 LAPGAERLLS
-433 VRVNS
+433 VRMSS

-444 GEAATLSIITDDTER
+444 GEAATLSIITDDTAR
-459 RAAEDLV
+459 RAADDLV

-528 RDRIYRMLDQHQ
+528 RDRIYRLLDQRE
-540 SVQNL
+540 SVQNF

-563 ARFTIDDIDYLMM
+563 ARFTIDDVDYQMT

-600 GISFTRDRRIV
+600 GISFTREQRIV

-618 EMFGWPR
+618 EMFGWSR
-625 GALQNQP
+625 GSLQNQP
-632 QRVLWPSDE
+632 QRMVWPSDE
-641 AFNWMSGE
+641 SFREMTDA
-649 VGPALSRGEQVDFEV
+649 VGPALSRGEPVDFEV
-664 TMMRRDGA
+664 TMMRRDGT
-672 TFTGR
+672 TFIGR

-697 DVTERRLVEQ
+697 DVTDRRIVEQ

-759 QYIEQICE
+759 QYIEQICD

-791 VDRVAFDLRAL
+791 VDRVAFDLHAL
-802 IATLKQAYGALAD
+802 INTLKQAYGALAD
-815 TKGLTLYVDI
+815 TKGLDLFVNV
-825 DEDVPQHVLGDPMR
+825 EDGVPLHVLGDPMR
-839 LRQVLTN
+839 IRQILSN

-855 STGSILLNVQPSVG
+855 ATGSILLNVHRG
-869 QRLRFEV
+869 IGYRLRFEV
-876 IDTGTGMDSDAQSR
+876 IDTGAGMDGAGLAM
-890 LFRPFSQV
+890 LFLPFSQI

-904 KVGGTGLGLSICSQ
+904 KVGGTGLGLSICSE

-927 GVHSAPGKGSAFWVE
+927 GVNSEPGKGSIFWVE
-942 LPLPSVTAQ
+942 LPLPAVTAQ
-951 QLEEHV
+951 QVEAHE

-962 DVLQGTRVLMVEDN
+962 DALQGTRILMVEDN

-994 DQAGDGPSA
+994 DQADDGPSA
-1003 LQAVDHAY
+1003 LRAVDQAHDA
-1011 QSGDPFDIVL
+1011 GNPFDIVL

-1038 RQRYDRHTLP
+1038 RTRYDRNTLP
-1048 IVALTAA
+1048 VVALTAA

-1075 PIDADRLRQT
+1075 PIDAERLRHT
-1085 LCQVLSEAEARV
+1085 LQRVLMEAEARA

>member
-1 VADHGRHKNIDMA
+1 MA
-14 EPTPKLEARH
+14 EPTPNKEARH
-24 RLRQSLTRHMLAATA
+24 RLRQSLTRHLLAATA

-64 ATAFLGLGGV
+64 TTAFLGLGGV

-79 RDAGTGVQ
+79 RDAGAGVQ
-87 ARALPYVIG
+87 GRALPYVIG
-96 AAIGLSGVAAA
+96 TAIGLSGVAAA

-120 VGVLLCLF
+120 VGVFLCLF
-128 TVISGL
+128 TVVSGL
-134 RAGVLA
+134 RAGILA

-146 MLLLLALAMAFN
+146 MLLLLAVAMAFD
-158 WLAPAGVAP
+158 WLSSAGIVLRDAP
-167 VGSLLLL
+167 LNL

-245 VGLRKHGV
+245 VGLRRHGV

-267 MFDSQVLEAF
+267 LFDAQVLDAF
-277 RSELAARLPM
+277 RSELAAKLPM
-287 RDVPLRWGDGSGR
+287 RDVPLRWSDVGGR

-314 AGKFAGYWGVL
+314 SGKFAGYWGVL

-353 TPLVLHREGR
+353 TPLLLHREGR

-368 PAGVALFGFVD
+368 PAGVALFGFTD
-379 LRSLLGQD
+379 LRALLGQD
-387 LLALVEAGPTRERAR
+387 LVTLFEAGPTRARASE
-402 DHMLRLE
+402 HLQRLE
-409 GMETGQG
+409 ALATGEG
-416 LPEAEFT
+416 LPETEFT
-423 LTPGPDRKLT
+423 LMPGVDRRLT
-433 VRVNS
+433 VRVSS

-459 RAAEDLV
+459 RGAEDLV

-508 AEEVIGRTPS
+508 ADEVIGRTPS

-528 RDRIYRMLDQHQ
+528 RDRIYRMLDQQ
-540 SVQNL
+540 QAVQNF
-545 PATMTTRD
+545 PATMITRD

-563 ARFTIDDIDYLMM
+563 ARFTIDDIDYQMT
-576 SARDVTATEQARR
+576 SARDVTASEQARR

-600 GISFTRDRRIV
+600 GISFTRDKRIV

-625 GALQNQP
+625 GALQNQQ
-632 QRVLWPSDE
+632 QRVVWPSDE
-641 AFNWMSGE
+641 SFDAMSE
-649 VGPALSRGEQVDFEV
+649 EIGPALSRGDSVDLEV
-664 TMMRRDGA
+664 AMMRRDGS

-677 LLAKALDPAQPASG
+677 LLAKALDPAQPTSG

-697 DVTERRLVEQ
+697 DVTERRVVEQ

-729 TSHEIRTPLNAL
+729 TSHEILTPLNAL

-791 VDRVAFDLRAL
+791 VDRVAFDLHGL
-802 IATLKQAYGALAD
+802 IGTLRQAYGALAD
-815 TKGLTLYVDI
+815 TKGLALVVHI
-825 DEDVPQHVLGDPMR
+825 DDDVPQHVQGDPMR

-855 STGSILLNVQPSVG
+855 TAGSIVMNVQRGVG
-869 QRLRFEV
+869 FRLRFEV
-876 IDTGTGMDSDAQSR
+876 VDTGAGMDGAGLAR
-890 LFRPFSQV
+890 LFLPFSQV

-904 KVGGTGLGLSICSQ
+904 KVGGTGLGLSICSE
-918 LAKLMDGTV
+918 LARLMDGTV
-927 GVHSAPGKGSAFWVE
+927 GVNSEPGQGSVFWVD
-942 LPLPSVTAQ
+942 LPLPPVSAQ
-951 QLEEHV
+951 QLEEHES
-957 TTSGL
+957 TSGL
-962 DVLQGTRVLMVEDN
+962 DALQGTRILMVEDN

-994 DQAGDGPSA
+994 DQADDGPSA
-1003 LQAVDHAY
+1003 LHAIDHAH
-1011 QSGDPFDIVL
+1011 QCGNPFDIVL

-1028 MSGHEVTRRL
+1028 MSGHDVTRRL
-1038 RQRYDRHTLP
+1038 RLRYDRHTLP

-1075 PIDADRLRQT
+1075 PIDAERLRQT
-1085 LCQVLSEAEARV
+1085 LRQVLMEAEARV

>member
-1 VADHGRHKNIDMA
+1 MADAPPNK
-14 EPTPKLEARH
+14 EARH
-24 RLRQSLTRHMLAATA
+24 RLRQLLTRHLLAATA
-39 GVAFASALMF
+39 GVALASALMF
-49 LGFGHPLDWVARLSL
+49 LGFGHPLDWVARLAL
-64 ATAFLGLGGV
+64 TTAFLALCGV
-74 AFALR
+74 AFGLR
-79 RDAGTGVQ
+79 RDAGPGLQ
-87 ARALPYVIG
+87 ARALPFVIG

-107 VAGEGLMSPALAV
+107 VAGEGLMSPALAI

-128 TVISGL
+128 TVVAGL

-140 AAIGAG
+140 AAIGTSML
-146 MLLLLALAMAFN
+146 MLLAGAMAFD
-158 WLAPAGVAP
+158 WLAQAG
-167 VGSLLLL
+167 LLLGGSPLDL

-186 IALGGGEL
+186 IALAGGEL
-194 LGRTLDRTL
+194 LGRTLERTL

-245 VGLRKHGV
+245 VGLRRHGV

-267 MFDSQVLEAF
+267 MFEAQVLDAF

-287 RDVPLRWGDGSGR
+287 RDVPLRWADATGR

-334 RQALWS
+334 RLALWS

-363 VLDAN
+363 LLDAN
-368 PAGVALFGFVD
+368 PAGVTLFGFAD
-379 LRSLLGQD
+379 LRALLGQH
-387 LLALVEAGPTRERAR
+387 LVPFFEAGPSRERAAE
-402 DHMLRLE
+402 HMQRLDVLAAGE
-409 GMETGQG
+409 G
-416 LPEAEFT
+416 LPETEFT
-423 LTPGPDRKLT
+423 LMPGTDRRLT
-433 VRVNS
+433 VRVSS

-508 AEEVIGRTPS
+508 TEEVIGRTPG
-518 ELGLWADATQ
+518 ELGLWADAEQ
-528 RDRIYRMLDQHQ
+528 RDRIHRMLDQHE
-540 SVQNL
+540 SVQNF

-553 RRRVSMLVSA
+553 GRRVSMLVSA
-563 ARFTIDDIDYLMM
+563 ARFTIDDVDYQMT
-576 SARDVTATEQARR
+576 SARDVTASEQARR

-600 GISFTRDRRIV
+600 GISFTRDGRIA

-625 GALQNQP
+625 GALQDQL
-632 QRVLWPSDE
+632 QRVLWPSD
-641 AFNWMSGE
+641 AAHDAMNHD
-649 VGPALSRGEQVDFEV
+649 VGPALSRGEQVDIEMP
-664 TMMRRDGA
+664 MMRRDGT

-697 DVTERRLVEQ
+697 DVTERRGVEK

-759 QYIEQICE
+759 QYIEQICD
-767 SADTLSAILSDI
+767 SADTLSGILSDI

-791 VDRVAFDLRAL
+791 VDRVAFDLRGL
-802 IATLKQAYGALAD
+802 IGTLKQAYGALAD
-815 TKGLTLYVDI
+815 TKGLRLYVNV
-825 DEDVPQHVLGDPMR
+825 DEAVPQHVLGDPMR

-855 STGSILLNVQPSVG
+855 TSGSILLNLRRGSGYQ
-869 QRLRFEV
+869 LRFEV
-876 IDTGTGMDSDAQSR
+876 IDTGAGMDGPALAR
-890 LFRPFSQV
+890 LFKPFSQV
-898 DNSITR
+898 DNSLTR
-904 KVGGTGLGLSICSQ
+904 KVGGTGLGLSICSE
-918 LAKLMDGTV
+918 LARLMDGTV
-927 GVHSAPGKGSAFWVE
+927 GVSSEPGKGSVFWVD
-942 LPLPSVTAQ
+942 LPLPPVTAQ
-951 QLEEHV
+951 QLENHES
-957 TTSGL
+957 TSGL
-962 DVLQGTRVLMVEDN
+962 DALQGTRVLMVEDN
-976 AVNMM
+976 PVNMM

-994 DQAGDGPSA
+994 DQANDGPGA

-1075 PIDADRLRQT
+1075 PIDAERLRQT
-1085 LCQVLSEAEARV
+1085 LIQVMAEAEARV